1 MNTGRPFFMVSVF
14 FYCHISTGE
23 IICRKCRKTRKT
35 MSETQNVAK
44 VWTWGIWVDLGNWE
58 TLLLANLEK
67 EISFKKG
74 RFGARV
80 GREWEI

>member
-1 MNTGRPFFMVSVF
+1 
-14 FYCHISTGE
+14 
-23 IICRKCRKTRKT
+23 

-74 RFGARV
+74 RFGTRV